1 MNRFVND
8 VEYMEEDGVKMLYFN
23 GIILL
28 YVIIV
33 VVDFGNKSFIIVSW
47 VKLKFFVNYI
57 LVIIFLWK
65 N

>member
-1 MNRFVND
+1 MND